1 MDHKNL
7 KGLMNEHSVAPFAE
21 ALESDDRDIRVAA
34 ARSITDRDAIRR
46 VVLENPDAFVR
57 RELIAKIDDQQL
69 LKTLANDVDGDVR
82 ACAVERINDKVFL
95 QKKALWAEKEGFVLK
110 AISERIK
117 KL

>member
-1 MDHKNL
+1 MSEDGIVPL
-7 KGLMNEHSVAPFAE
+7 VE
-21 ALESDDRDIRVAA
+21 ALASADRDVRVAA
-34 ARSITDRDAIRR
+34 AKLITDRETIRR
-46 VVLENPDAFVR
+46 VVLEHSDVFVR
-57 RELIAKIDDQQL
+57 RELISRIDDQQL

-82 ACAVERINDKVFL
+82 ACAVERINDKTFL